1 MTRVKTI
8 MDGDDKEKRVDG
20 GIKSK
25 SAVRSK
31 TLLK

>member
-8 MDGDDKEKRVDG
+8 MDGDDKDKRSEA

-25 SAVRSK
+25 SLVRSG
-31 TLLK
+31 TLEK